1 MTLSD
6 LASIGSFVSAIA
18 VVISLV
24 YLASQVRQ
32 ARSHQQAA
40 IRTERASRLAMMN
53 TAAEEPSIAEAIMK
67 GLRGS
72 DDLTATQY
80 AQFTHFCRASF
91 YNAEDTYFQHS
102 EGLITAQAF
111 ASFVASVK
119 GWAARAPG
127 IRACWTQFRGLFVNE
142 FAEWMDRTLAEVE
155 PAPPIDTFAQWR
167 TLVTEEQGKAVQVRK
182 GDIA

>member
-40 IRTERASRLAMMN
+40 IRAERASRLAMMN
-53 TAAEEPSIAEAIMK
+53 TAAEDPSIADAIMK
-67 GLRGS
+67 GLQGS
-72 DDLTATQY
+72 GDISATQY

-91 YNAEDTYFQHS
+91 YNAEDTYFQHNQ
-102 EGLITAQAF
+102 GLISDQAF
-111 ASFVASVK
+111 ASFIASVK

-127 IRACWTQFRGLFVNE
+127 IRACWKQFRSLFVSE
-142 FAEWMDRTLAEVE
+142 FADWMDRTLAEVE
-155 PAPPIDTFAQWR
+155 PLPPIDTFAQWR
-167 TLVTEEQGKAVQVRK
+167 SLVDAEQRRA
-182 GDIA
+182 A

>member
-24 YLASQVRQ
+24 YLASQSRQ
-32 ARSHQQAA
+32 ARSHQPAA
-40 IRTERASRLAMMN
+40 IRAERASRLAMMN
-53 TAAEEPSIAEAIMK
+53 TAAEDPSIADAIMK
-67 GLRGS
+67 GLQGS
-72 DDLTATQY
+72 GDISVTQY

-102 EGLITAQAF
+102 QGLISDQAF
-111 ASFVASVK
+111 ASFIASVK

-127 IRACWTQFRGLFVNE
+127 IRACRKQFRGLFVSE
-142 FAEWMDRTLAEVE
+142 FADWMDRTLAEVE

-167 TLVTEEQGKAVQVRK
+167 SLVDAEQRRA
-182 GDIA
+182 A

>member
-24 YLASQVRQ
+24 YLGSQVRQ

-40 IRTERASRLAMMN
+40 IRAERATRLAMMN
-53 TAAEEPSIAEAIMK
+53 TAAEEPSIADAIMK
-67 GLRGS
+67 GLRGA

-102 EGLITAQAF
+102 QGLITDQAF
-111 ASFVASVK
+111 ASFIASVK

-127 IRACWTQFRGLFVNE
+127 IRACWKQFRGLFVSE

-155 PAPPIDTFAQWR
+155 SAPPIDTFAQWR
-167 TLVTEEQGKAVQVRK
+167 TLVDAEQGKAV
-182 GDIA
+182 